1 MFVTG
6 ISGWGSLEAKK
17 PMIGIVIVTHCN
29 LGLELIRSAEFI
41 VGKLSKAKA
50 VSLNPE
56 DQVEALR
63 GKISEAIE
71 KTDSGNGVILLTD
84 MFGGTPANISLSFLA
99 EGKVEVV
106 TGANLPMLIGL
117 ASRREG
123 KPLNQVAREI
133 KDYGLRSIALAGE
146 ILKKEIK

>member
-1 MFVTG
+1 
-6 ISGWGSLEAKK
+6 
-17 PMIGIVIVTHCN
+17 MIGIVIVTHCN

-41 VGKLSKAKA
+41 VGKFGKARA

-63 GKISEAIE
+63 GKIAEAIE
-71 KTDSGNGVILLTD
+71 KMDTGDGVILLTD
-84 MFGGTPANISLSFLA
+84 MFGGTPSNICLSFLA

-106 TGANLPMLIGL
+106 TGVNLPMLIGL
-117 ASRREG
+117 ASKREG
-123 KPLNQVAREI
+123 KSLNEVAREI

-146 ILKKEIK
+146 ILKKEVK

>member
-1 MFVTG
+1 
-6 ISGWGSLEAKK
+6 
-17 PMIGIVIVTHCN
+17 MIGIVIVTHCN

-41 VGKLSKAKA
+41 VGSLGKAKA

-56 DQVEALR
+56 DQVETLR
-63 GKISEAIE
+63 GKIAEAIE
-71 KTDSGNGVILLTD
+71 KMDTGNGVILFTD
-84 MFGGTPANISLSFLA
+84 MFGGTPSNISLSFLA

-106 TGANLPMLIGL
+106 TGVNLPMLVGL
-117 ASRREG
+117 ASKREG
-123 KPLNQVAREI
+123 KSLNQVAREI

>member
-1 MFVTG
+1 
-6 ISGWGSLEAKK
+6 
-17 PMIGIVIVTHCN
+17 MIGIVIVTHCN

-41 VGKLSKAKA
+41 VGKLGNAKA

-63 GKISEAIE
+63 GKIAEAIE
-71 KTDSGNGVILLTD
+71 KVDTGSGVILLVD
-84 MFGGTPANISLSFLA
+84 MFGGTPSNISLSFLA

-106 TGANLPMLIGL
+106 TGVNLPMLIGL
-117 ASRREG
+117 ASKREG
-123 KPLNQVAREI
+123 NSLSQVAREI

-146 ILKKEIK
+146 ILKKGSK

>member
-1 MFVTG
+1 
-6 ISGWGSLEAKK
+6 
-17 PMIGIVIVTHCN
+17 MIGIVIVTHCN

-41 VGKLSKAKA
+41 VGKFGKARA

-56 DQVEALR
+56 DQAEALR
-63 GKISEAIE
+63 GKIAEAIE
-71 KTDSGNGVILLTD
+71 KMDTGDGVILLTD
-84 MFGGTPANISLSFLA
+84 MFGGTPSNISLSFLA

-106 TGANLPMLIGL
+106 TGVNLPMLIGL

-123 KPLNQVAREI
+123 KSLNQVAREI

-146 ILKKEIK
+146 ILKKEVK